1 MQHKIQELYKQVQN
15 EKVLLKMNNVMNV
28 SEEAMGHHN
37 DTLKQE
43 LLVLQIQHE
52 NVKIWGDLYRER
64 LDRIVVLQKESN
76 NLQEQIQVV
85 DKQLLIRKTDIH
97 NSWKLR
103 RKSCW
108 HKVTSRLK
116 HILRSTKSF

>member
-1 MQHKIQELYKQVQN
+1 
-15 EKVLLKMNNVMNV
+15 MNNVMKV

-43 LLVLQIQHE
+43 RLVLQTQHE
-52 NVKIWGDLYRER
+52 NVKIWGDLCRER
-64 LDRIVVLQKESN
+64 LDRIVVLQKENN
-76 NLQEQIQVV
+76 NLQEQI
-85 DKQLLIRKTDIH
+85 L

-108 HKVTSRLK
+108 HKVTS
-116 HILRSTKSF
+116 